1 MDLGKIKE
9 ERHELLTRMRDSF
22 QEELIACEI
31 REPENENEPEILTVV
46 LDGIGE
52 TGDMEGGIGEFFFV
66 PPSSENDTVQHFCA
80 VLSLLDDPDRE
91 YLPQLFEAMS
101 YINFKLPCGSYS
113 VDRDASLL
121 CYRLTSP
128 IPIGLSGEGL
138 FEQMNATMANALT
151 VADLYADML
160 IKIAGGEKE
169 LQDVIGS
176 L

>member
-52 TGDMEGGIGEFFFV
+52 TGDMEGGIGEFFFA

-101 YINFKLPCGSYS
+101 YINLYS
-113 VDRDASLL
+113 ND
-121 CYRLTSP
+121 
-128 IPIGLSGEGL
+128 
-138 FEQMNATMANALT
+138 
-151 VADLYADML
+151 
-160 IKIAGGEKE
+160 
-169 LQDVIGS
+169 
-176 L
+176 